1 LLAATTE
8 AALDRV
14 ASWKGL
20 RELDE
25 TLTER
30 TRELEEYKRIDAI
43 LRDVSDAVIRRSSR
57 TDIEQAVC
65 DRLVADEAYAFAWV
79 GGVPP
84 EESTV
89 EPRTWS
95 GSGEYLDTVTA
106 SAGSD
111 EPSARAANTG
121 EVVVI
126 DNVTDHLREAAW
138 ARAASDQGYQ
148 SALAVPLTY
157 GEATYGVLTV
167 YATEPGAFDDPL
179 PGLFADIGQLV
190 GYGLSVAET
199 KRGIL
204 AQEVTELELE
214 IESPDTFLNAVAS
227 LTGQQVQYRETTPD
241 ADGATR
247 VLFELDDPPV
257 EEVLALESEFIAVDS
272 VTHVQRGDQHTF
284 RASLNGETVAGTLLE
299 SGGIP
304 QQVVASGEQT
314 AATVRL
320 PTQESV
326 RAFLERVG
334 ETYPETELRS
344 KRDRQQADAHQPM
357 QFALDSE
364 LTDRQ
369 REVLVT
375 AYESGFFESPR
386 ETTGAELAD
395 LLGVS
400 QPTVT
405 HHLREAQRRLFE
417 ELFDGDT
424 SPDSR

>member
-1 LLAATTE
+1 
-8 AALDRV
+8 
-14 ASWKGL
+14 
-20 RELDE
+20 
-25 TLTER
+25 
-30 TRELEEYKRIDAI
+30 
-43 LRDVSDAVIRRSSR
+43 
-57 TDIEQAVC
+57 
-65 DRLVADEAYAFAWV
+65 
-79 GGVPP
+79 
-84 EESTV
+84 
-89 EPRTWS
+89 
-95 GSGEYLDTVTA
+95 
-106 SAGSD
+106 
-111 EPSARAANTG
+111 
-121 EVVVI
+121 
-126 DNVTDHLREAAW
+126 
-138 ARAASDQGYQ
+138 
-148 SALAVPLTY
+148 
-157 GEATYGVLTV
+157 
-167 YATEPGAFDDPL
+167 
-179 PGLFADIGQLV
+179 
-190 GYGLSVAET
+190 
-199 KRGIL
+199 
-204 AQEVTELELE
+204 
-214 IESPDTFLNAVAS
+214 
-227 LTGQQVQYRETTPD
+227 
-241 ADGATR
+241 
-247 VLFELDDPPV
+247 
-257 EEVLALESEFIAVDS
+257 
-272 VTHVQRGDQHTF
+272 
-284 RASLNGETVAGTLLE
+284 LLE